1 MQIGISTGD
10 THGISRA
17 DSTAEHADADPKA
30 KDHSANGKADHAAD
44 LVRHDD
50 KTEADKAEADKPTS
64 DKSHEEDDAAHHDD
78 AEHPKDTDDT
88 HKSDQDEKYED
99 LYDHSHDKDG
109 PDSSYNPET
118 DPHSKPD
125 PNYDSLPDSS
135 INQSE
140 GFPEGVDPYTTL
152 LRTRRQ
158 LQEALKAWPDYMK
171 KELPQDAKEWHTGRF
186 GFNDMVN
193 PERALSF
200 NPDGSPRSM
209 KDFMDTFFD
218 IEGPTRVALRCRW

>member
-1 MQIGISTGD
+1 MQIGISTGA
-10 THGISRA
+10 THGVSRA
-17 DSTAEHADADPKA
+17 DSTAGHADTLPGRTRWRRHPDAPTTSQKDTSFEEALGSADEQPHSGRPAADTPATHADEATDTTKAGHGSGDANGSGKVDADAQHGHDSAEHADA
-30 KDHSANGKADHAAD
+30 
-44 LVRHDD
+44 
-50 KTEADKAEADKPTS
+50 
-64 DKSHEEDDAAHHDD
+64 
-78 AEHPKDTDDT
+78 
-88 HKSDQDEKYED
+88 
-99 LYDHSHDKDG
+99 
-109 PDSSYNPET
+109 
-118 DPHSKPD
+118 D

-152 LRTRRQ
+152 PRTRRQ